1 MGNTSKL
8 AKNKKIS
15 TDMISN
21 LTLKEIR
28 NIKIKDDNVMKKI
41 ESLCDAFDQSLSL
54 LHDNF
59 KDKVDKV
66 QSGDDLLPGSRKLIK
81 VFVANEKTISPR

>member
-1 MGNTSKL
+1 MKKHILESSSKNSLLEIFEGQTVDGNTSKL

-28 NIKIKDDNVMKKI
+28 NINEDDNGQRK
-41 ESLCDAFDQSLSL
+41 L
-54 LHDNF
+54 NF
-59 KDKVDKV
+59 MM
-66 QSGDDLLPGSRKLIK
+66 LLIK
-81 VFVANEKTISPR
+81 V